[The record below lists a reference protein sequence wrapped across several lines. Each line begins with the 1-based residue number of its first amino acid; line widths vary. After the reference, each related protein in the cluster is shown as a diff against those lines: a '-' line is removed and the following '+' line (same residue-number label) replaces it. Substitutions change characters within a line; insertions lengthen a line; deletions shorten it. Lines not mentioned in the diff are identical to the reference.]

1 MNKVVV
7 TLKNNS
13 SWIVNLN
20 QNGLEHKSPN
30 ELKNMFLN
38 KTITDGDET
47 VLITGIKFQNNE
59 SNNLI
64 ELFHESKS
72 TDAFLNL

>member
-7 TLKNNS
+7 TLKNDS

-20 QNGLEHKSPN
+20 QNSLEHKSPN

>member
-7 TLKNNS
+7 TLKNDS

-20 QNGLEHKSPN
+20 QNNLEHKSPN